1 MSETPTPGDLRAWA
15 DRVCSPESS
24 EAEWADLFMPLS
36 VEAAAIARLAADTLE
51 ALEASRAREA
61 RLREALEFYA
71 DRDLDGYD
79 VHVTDYGMSTDNGRI
94 IKDHGERAR
103 AALAGEASTPA
114 PHPCNHFPGQTS
126 CDWCRAGASEGEA

>member
-61 RLREALEFYA
+61 RLREALE
-71 DRDLDGYD
+71 DIDGLSEE
-79 VHVTDYGMSTDNGRI
+79 TDPD
-94 IKDHGERAR
+94 KLHGGCCVFLREANKVAR
-103 AALAGEASTPA
+103 AALEAGEASTPA
-114 PHPCNHFPGQTS
+114 PHPGGG
-126 CDWCRAGASEGEA
+126 DG